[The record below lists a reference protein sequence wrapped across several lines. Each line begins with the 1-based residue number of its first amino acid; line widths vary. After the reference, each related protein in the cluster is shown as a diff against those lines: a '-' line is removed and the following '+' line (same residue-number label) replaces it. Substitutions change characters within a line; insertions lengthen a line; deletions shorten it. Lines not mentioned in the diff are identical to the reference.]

1 MPNHVRNNLV
11 ATGPLHELTR
21 FAHRAE
27 TDDQAISFAQFV
39 NPINVDSAGYVA
51 DWYGWCVNHWGTK
64 WDAYDVGPL
73 TIDVGRSKLQ
83 VQFVTAWST
92 PTHALVAMSEQFPE
106 LTFTV
111 DSEEEWGAG
120 ETHVYNNGASVPSRV
135 WETRSQ
141 GPRSLARR

>member
-21 FAHRAE
+21 FAN
-27 TDDQAISFAQFV
+27 QAASDSQSISFEKFIDPV
-39 NPINVDSAGYVA
+39 NVDPIGYIK
-51 DWYGWCVNHWGTK
+51 DWYDWSVRHWGTK
-64 WDAYDVGPL
+64 WDAYETGEL

-83 VQFVTAWST
+83 VQFLTAWST
-92 PTHALVAMSEQFPE
+92 PNAALITISEQFPE

-111 DSEEEWGAG
+111 DSEQEWGEG
-120 ETHVYNNGASVPSRV
+120 ETYTYRDGIETQTRV
-135 WETRSQ
+135 WSTRSK